1 MRKILFLK
9 LFFYCF
15 VAFSQVGI
23 GTDFPNTS
31 AQLDIVSI
39 DKGVLLPRIA
49 LIGTDDVTTI
59 SNGNK
64 GGLLIY
70 NTATTEGANEVTPGF
85 YYWSESKNIWIGLTV
100 NATTSRSGGI
110 QLAGDLTGSA
120 SAPIVADGAI
130 TNIKLASTTG
140 TESVVLSDS
149 AILTGNPQAPTPAT
163 TDNSTALATT
173 AFVKAVATSGN
184 VADEIN
190 DGTTTV
196 APSQNAVFDALGLK
210 VDKAAGERLI
220 TALEITTLENQMG
233 TNTGDQD
240 LSGFVTS
247 TALDLKANLIS
258 PTFTGTPQAP
268 TPLFADN
275 SKTIATTAFVKA
287 VATTSV
293 TDAISDGETTMA
305 PSQNA
310 VFDALDS
317 KENTITATSNTD
329 YYRGD
334 KTFQTLNKAA
344 VGLPNVDNTSDSD
357 KPVSAATTTAMG
369 LKEDAITATTTTDY
383 YRGDKTFQTL
393 NKTVVGLPNVDNTS
407 DADKPV
413 STATASALGLKE
425 DAISATTTADYYR
438 GDKTFQTLNKAAVGL
453 PNIDNTSDLDK
464 PVSTATASALGLKE
478 DAISATTTTD
488 YYRGD
493 KTFQTL
499 NKAAV
504 GLPNVDNTSDADK
517 PVSTA
522 TQTALDLKVDKALL
536 DGKIVI
542 GNASNLGAAVT
553 PNGDVTIDNLGET
566 TIGASKVTYAKIQN
580 VSATN
585 RVLGRTSAG
594 SGIVEEISTT
604 GTGNVVMSNSPT
616 LFTPNLGIPTTLVGT
631 NITGTASGLTAGIA
645 NTVSSEDESADTT
658 SFPLFVNSSGTQISQ
673 PKSNTFFKFNAL
685 TGQLATN
692 SFSSSGLMSAD
703 GFLGTGGTTYTQNN
717 NAKIN
722 GNVSLNSGTI
732 DSPGIHFYSGNNSN
746 WGIDNSSGAL
756 RFVKNLDEAA
766 GIPYASFTANGSFL
780 LQASSVF
787 DIHGAALVV
796 KAAYPK
802 TPVEIQQDGA
812 LAHNAIT
819 FYNGNGL
826 VGAIY
831 TSGTT
836 TAYATS
842 SDENLKK
849 NIVKAPEATEIARK
863 MRTISYNFK
872 LDNQFIEF
880 GFGARELYKIYP
892 DAVTAPEEGSWGL
905 DYGRLTPILLKYTQ
919 EVDKRVSALETKES
933 TALIL
938 EMVKNLQEKVNA
950 LQKELDLLKNKN

>member
-1 MRKILFLK
+1 LALK
-9 LFFYCF
+9 ENTITATSTADYYRGDKTFQPLNK
-15 VAFSQVGI
+15 AAVGL
-23 GTDFPNTS
+23 GDVDNTS
-31 AQLDIVSI
+31 DAS
-39 DKGVLLPRIA
+39 KP
-49 LIGTDDVTTI
+49 I
-59 SNGNK
+59 SNDTQ
-64 GGLLIY
+64 
-70 NTATTEGANEVTPGF
+70 TALNSKADI
-85 YYWSESKNIWIGLTV
+85 ESPT
-100 NATTSRSGGI
+100 
-110 QLAGDLTGSA
+110 
-120 SAPIVADGAI
+120 
-130 TNIKLASTTG
+130 
-140 TESVVLSDS
+140 
-149 AILTGNPQAPTPAT
+149 LTGNPQAPTPLLA
-163 TDNSTALATT
+163 DNSTAIATT

-334 KTFQTLNKAA
+334 KTFQTLNK
-344 VGLPNVDNTSDSD
+344 
-357 KPVSAATTTAMG
+357 
-369 LKEDAITATTTTDY
+369 
-383 YRGDKTFQTL
+383 
-393 NKTVVGLPNVDNTS
+393 TVVGLPNVDNTN

-413 STATASALGLKE
+413 STSTAAALGLKE
-425 DAISATTTADYYR
+425 DAITATTTADYYR
-438 GDKTFQTLNKAAVGL
+438 GDKTFQTLNKTV
-453 PNIDNTSDLDK
+453 
-464 PVSTATASALGLKE
+464 
-478 DAISATTTTD
+478 
-488 YYRGD
+488 
-493 KTFQTL
+493 
-499 NKAAV
+499 V

-722 GNVSLNSGTI
+722 GNISLNSGTI

-766 GIPYASFTANGSFL
+766 GILYASFTANGSFL

-849 NIVKAPEATEIARK
+849 NIVEAPEATEIARK

>member
-1 MRKILFLK
+1 MFFDVNYSSPKLNFLNLKIMRKILFLK

-39 DKGVLLPRIA
+39 DKGVLLPRIV
-49 LIGTDDVTTI
+49 LTGTDDVTTI

-425 DAISATTTADYYR
+425 DAISATTTA
-438 GDKTFQTLNKAAVGL
+438 
-453 PNIDNTSDLDK
+453 
-464 PVSTATASALGLKE
+464 
-478 DAISATTTTD
+478 D

>member
-1 MRKILFLK
+1 LFFDVNYSIPKLNFLKLKIMRKILFLK

-15 VAFSQVGI
+15 VGFSQVGI
-23 GTDFPNTS
+23 GTAVPNTS

-344 VGLPNVDNTSDSD
+344 VGLPNVDNTSDAD
-357 KPVSAATTTAMG
+357 NPVSTATASALG

-413 STATASALGLKE
+413 STS
-425 DAISATTTADYYR
+425 
-438 GDKTFQTLNKAAVGL
+438 
-453 PNIDNTSDLDK
+453 
-464 PVSTATASALGLKE
+464 TASALGLKE

-504 GLPNVDNTSDADK
+504 GLPNIDNTSELDN
-517 PVSTA
+517 PVYTA
-522 TQTALDLKVDKALL
+522 TE
-536 DGKIVI
+536 
-542 GNASNLGAAVT
+542 SPLGFKEDA
-553 PNGDVTIDNLGET
+553 
-566 TIGASKVTYAKIQN
+566 
-580 VSATN
+580 
-585 RVLGRTSAG
+585 
-594 SGIVEEISTT
+594 IS
-604 GTGNVVMSNSPT
+604 
-616 LFTPNLGIPTTLVGT
+616 
-631 NITGTASGLTAGIA
+631 
-645 NTVSSEDESADTT
+645 
-658 SFPLFVNSSGTQISQ
+658 
-673 PKSNTFFKFNAL
+673 
-685 TGQLATN
+685 
-692 SFSSSGLMSAD
+692 
-703 GFLGTGGTTYTQNN
+703 
-717 NAKIN
+717 
-722 GNVSLNSGTI
+722 
-732 DSPGIHFYSGNNSN
+732 
-746 WGIDNSSGAL
+746 
-756 RFVKNLDEAA
+756 
-766 GIPYASFTANGSFL
+766 
-780 LQASSVF
+780 
-787 DIHGAALVV
+787 
-796 KAAYPK
+796 
-802 TPVEIQQDGA
+802 
-812 LAHNAIT
+812 
-819 FYNGNGL
+819 
-826 VGAIY
+826 
-831 TSGTT
+831 
-836 TAYATS
+836 
-842 SDENLKK
+842 
-849 NIVKAPEATEIARK
+849 
-863 MRTISYNFK
+863 
-872 LDNQFIEF
+872 
-880 GFGARELYKIYP
+880 
-892 DAVTAPEEGSWGL
+892 
-905 DYGRLTPILLKYTQ
+905 
-919 EVDKRVSALETKES
+919 
-933 TALIL
+933 
-938 EMVKNLQEKVNA
+938 
-950 LQKELDLLKNKN
+950 

>member
-1 MRKILFLK
+1 MFFDVNYSSPKLNFLNLKIMRKILFLK

-233 TNTGDQD
+233 KNTGDQD

-344 VGLPNVDNTSDSD
+344 VGLLNVDNTSDSD

-425 DAISATTTADYYR
+425 DAISATTTTDYYR

-453 PNIDNTSDLDK
+453 PNIDNTSD
-464 PVSTATASALGLKE
+464 
-478 DAISATTTTD
+478 
-488 YYRGD
+488 
-493 KTFQTL
+493 
-499 NKAAV
+499 
-504 GLPNVDNTSDADK
+504 ADK

-522 TQTALDLKVDKALL
+522 TQTALDLKVDKALI

-938 EMVKNLQEKVNA
+938 EMVKNLQEKVDA

>member
-334 KTFQTLNKAA
+334 KTFQTLDKAA

-407 DADKPV
+407 DAV
-413 STATASALGLKE
+413 
-425 DAISATTTADYYR
+425 
-438 GDKTFQTLNKAAVGL
+438 
-453 PNIDNTSDLDK
+453 
-464 PVSTATASALGLKE
+464 
-478 DAISATTTTD
+478 
-488 YYRGD
+488 
-493 KTFQTL
+493 
-499 NKAAV
+499 
-504 GLPNVDNTSDADK
+504 K

-522 TQTALDLKVDKALL
+522 TQTALDSKVPKVTMTDNALPRANGTDGTLQNSTVTISDLGVIAAGGFSSTGSISSDSSITAGGTLNVSKFVAGNSKLQVSNFDNTSTSDATFDMYAAGGNVTQAFSNNSNDIVWGLDKADNTFKMTWDYNFASGFFLKVNPS
-536 DGKIVI
+536 GQI
-542 GNASNLGAAVT
+542 NLPLIA
-553 PNGDVTIDNLGET
+553 
-566 TIGASKVTYAKIQN
+566 ASKSLELDAQNNIVGVDAAYGHVTGITTQSIPHATGVNLTTYWN
-580 VSATN
+580 GTPRLSGGVSFSNGVFTVATAGFYQISVSFSYGTN
-585 RVLGRTSAG
+585 GAGARSANIRV
-594 SGIVEEISTT
+594 
-604 GTGNVVMSNSPT
+604 NNS
-616 LFTPNLGIPTTLVGT
+616 TLVGYQ
-631 NITGTASGLTAGIA
+631 NAAPVSNDRTGMNLSAGIYMNA
-645 NTVSSEDESADTT
+645 GDNVRILVYQGSGVTLNT
-658 SFPLFVNSSGTQISQ
+658 
-673 PKSNTFFKFNAL
+673 
-685 TGQLATN
+685 
-692 SFSSSGLMSAD
+692 
-703 GFLGTGGTTYTQNN
+703 
-717 NAKIN
+717 
-722 GNVSLNSGTI
+722 
-732 DSPGIHFYSGNNSN
+732 
-746 WGIDNSSGAL
+746 
-756 RFVKNLDEAA
+756 
-766 GIPYASFTANGSFL
+766 
-780 LQASSVF
+780 
-787 DIHGAALVV
+787 
-796 KAAYPK
+796 
-802 TPVEIQQDGA
+802 DGA
-812 LAHNAIT
+812 IGGNFSIT
-819 FYNGNGL
+819 KTGN
-826 VGAIY
+826 
-831 TSGTT
+831 
-836 TAYATS
+836 
-842 SDENLKK
+842 
-849 NIVKAPEATEIARK
+849 
-863 MRTISYNFK
+863 
-872 LDNQFIEF
+872 
-880 GFGARELYKIYP
+880 
-892 DAVTAPEEGSWGL
+892 
-905 DYGRLTPILLKYTQ
+905 
-919 EVDKRVSALETKES
+919 
-933 TALIL
+933 
-938 EMVKNLQEKVNA
+938 
-950 LQKELDLLKNKN
+950 